1 MGQNNCKDHGASTS
15 DPQTVQNRVLG
26 LTSPTSADLF
36 EIVAFSHS
44 EFKRP
49 SSQTSIPSAAERLL
63 LCKRVTFSCALFL
76 SQEWLAL
83 SYSDSGFHLRWFWV
97 LNECKY
103 SYHGTFHIQY
113 VQWTYE
119 KPRLGLN
126 ENDIYQD
133 STVQLYISSSLHHFM
148 STQCF
153 RSCFCPYR
161 VATRHV
167 KIKTQI
173 SVLNM
178 LKRLDK
184 IRFRGPKR
192 DEFLDLAESPNASDS
207 ECNDD
212 IPVKHRSSIKDTEE
226 QRDPVSDVPSFVG
239 ISRENLSE
247 GAEHIFFKMLSVLS
261 F

>member
-1 MGQNNCKDHGASTS
+1 MSVNIHI
-15 DPQTVQNRVLG
+15 VVL
-26 LTSPTSADLF
+26 S
-36 EIVAFSHS
+36 
-44 EFKRP
+44 
-49 SSQTSIPSAAERLL
+49 
-63 LCKRVTFSCALFL
+63 
-76 SQEWLAL
+76 
-83 SYSDSGFHLRWFWV
+83 
-97 LNECKY
+97 
-103 SYHGTFHIQY
+103 IQY

-119 KPRLGLN
+119 KPELGLN

-133 STVQLYISSSLHHFM
+133 SIVQLYVSSSLHGFM
-148 STQCF
+148 STQWL

-161 VATRHV
+161 VASRHV

-212 IPVKHRSSIKDTEE
+212 VPVKQRSSIKDTEE
-226 QRDPVSDVPSFVG
+226 QRDPVSDIPSNVG
-239 ISRENLSE
+239 ISREHLSE
-247 GAEHIFFKMLSVLS
+247 SAEDFFSFFKVECFVSVEKCRDAIRLWI
-261 F
+261 